1 MPVQPTYP
9 GVYIT
14 ETASGVHTVA
24 GVSTSVTGFVGRA
37 KRGPV
42 SDPSICFNFGEFSR
56 RFGGLWVN
64 GPLSY
69 SVDDFFANGGS
80 QAVVVRLFKPNG
92 PNDTGVAALTV
103 GNLDLV
109 AANPGDWGN
118 KLTATATYA
127 TDASAAAVIAAKYG
141 VTPNDLFDLTVVDE
155 GANTREVFRNLT
167 TVAGG
172 GARRADRVLIAES
185 NLVRVK
191 LDNNNDP
198 ILQNARPAAN
208 ATGNGAGGND
218 GAPLADTD
226 FIGAQ
231 NLKTGFHALLKTD
244 IFNLL
249 VIPPDERGGDVP
261 STVWEKAAK
270 FCADRR
276 AFLIIDPPAG
286 WDANPDTAA
295 QAVQTAQTDSPIISL
310 AAAANAGLFFPRYR
324 RRDPLRNGQME
335 TFNPSGVIAGVMART
350 DSARGVW
357 KAPAGMEASL
367 AGTDELTVKLT
378 DDENG
383 LLNPIGVNCLRTF
396 PNIGRVVWGSRT
408 LRGADQLSDDYRYVP
423 VRRLALFIE
432 ESLYR
437 GTKWVVF
444 APNDEPLWAQIRMN
458 VGAFMQRLF
467 RQGAFQGASPKQAY
481 FVKCDAETTTQ
492 DDINRGI
499 VNIMVG
505 FAPVQPAEFVII
517 NLQQIRE
524 T

>member
-42 SDPSICFNFGEFSR
+42 NDPSICFNFGEFSR

-80 QAVVVRLFKPNG
+80 QAVVVRLFKPNA
-92 PNDTGVAALTV
+92 PNDTGVAALSV

-118 KLTATATYA
+118 KLKAEVTYTA
-127 TDASAAAVIAAKYG
+127 DVKAAEAIAAKYG
-141 VTPNDLFDLTVVDE
+141 VTPNDLFDLALVDE

-191 LDNNNDP
+191 LDNANNP
-198 ILQNARPAAN
+198 ILQNARPANGA
-208 ATGNGAGGND
+208 AGTGAGGND
-218 GAPLADTD
+218 GAALIDTD
-226 FIGAQ
+226 FIGAE

-249 VIPPDERGGDVP
+249 VIPPDERGADVP

-276 AFLIIDPPAG
+276 AFLIIDP
-286 WDANPDTAA
+286 
-295 QAVQTAQTDSPIISL
+295 L
-310 AAAANAGLFFPRYR
+310 AA
-324 RRDPLRNGQME
+324 
-335 TFNPSGVIAGVMART
+335 
-350 DSARGVW
+350 
-357 KAPAGMEASL
+357 
-367 AGTDELTVKLT
+367 
-378 DDENG
+378 
-383 LLNPIGVNCLRTF
+383 
-396 PNIGRVVWGSRT
+396 GRVVWGART
-408 LRGADQLSDDYRYVP
+408 LRGADQLADEYKYLP

-437 GTKWVVF
+437 GTQGVVF
-444 APNDEPLWAQIRMN
+444 EPNDEPLWAQVRLN
-458 VGAFMQRLF
+458 VGAFMQGCSAR
-467 RQGAFQGASPKQAY
+467 
-481 FVKCDAETTTQ
+481 
-492 DDINRGI
+492 
-499 VNIMVG
+499 
-505 FAPVQPAEFVII
+505 APSRAPPHA
-517 NLQQIRE
+517 
-524 T
+524 TPTS